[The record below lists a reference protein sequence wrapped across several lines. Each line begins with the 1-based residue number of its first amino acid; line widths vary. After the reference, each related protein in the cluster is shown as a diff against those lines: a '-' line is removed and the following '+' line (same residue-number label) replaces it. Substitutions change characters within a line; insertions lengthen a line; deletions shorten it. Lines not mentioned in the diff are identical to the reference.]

1 MKLSYQLYHQR
12 VKLFSLNVQLFSV
25 IVLILEKNWPK
36 LIMQIC
42 LGVIIP
48 IVVIIIVVAFL
59 VALFI
64 RRKGRPRKDITTG
77 RVSTAIPVMNSH

>member
-1 MKLSYQLYHQR
+1 MKLSYQLHHQR

-64 RRKGRPRKDITTG
+64 RRKGRPRKAIATG
-77 RVSTAIPVMNSH
+77 RASTAIPVMNSH